1 MNNNDEFWPRHAP
14 FAPEKATHVC
24 GELRRC
30 SSAAYIPLG
39 ARTDGS
45 HEEALFLSLH
55 HALDRT
61 LSRFFP
67 LVDDFGVGVRVV
79 PRARI
84 NLLNGALD
92 TSNPKNL
99 ALEHNN
105 PPASL
110 LRGKDSP
117 NQ

>member
-30 SSAAYIPLG
+30 SLAAYIPLG

-55 HALDRT
+55 HALGRT
-61 LSRFFP
+61 LSWLFP
-67 LVDDFGVGVRVV
+67 LLDDFGVGVGVV

-92 TSNPKNL
+92 TSNPNKL
-99 ALEHNN
+99 ALERNN
-105 PPASL
+105 PPVSL